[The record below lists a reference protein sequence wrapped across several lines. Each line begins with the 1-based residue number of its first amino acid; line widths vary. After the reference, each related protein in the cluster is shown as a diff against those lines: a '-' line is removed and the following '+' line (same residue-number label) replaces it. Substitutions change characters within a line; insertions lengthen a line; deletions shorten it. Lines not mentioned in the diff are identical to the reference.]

1 MVGGKVVLSYQ
12 MDKNNLFYS
21 SINRGYKAGGANT
34 EGSLPADLR
43 EFSPEYLW
51 NYELGY
57 KVNLLNNQAYVRS
70 AIFYMDRD
78 DMQVRTSSLP
88 STEIFNS
95 K

>member
-12 MDKNNLFYS
+12 MDKNNLFYG

-34 EGSLPADLR
+34 EGSLPANLR

-57 KVNLLNNQAYVRS
+57 KVNLLDNQAYVRS
-70 AIFYMDRD
+70 AIILYGQRRYASAYLF
-78 DMQVRTSSLP
+78 SSI
-88 STEIFNS
+88 T
-95 K
+95 